1 MTTLLTE
8 KKETKKTQPHTSH
21 DKDSDM
27 ELFRQYQKTKVFNE
41 EGKLIKR
48 DEKLRNQLII
58 RNEKLVLYIVGKF
71 FTFRQKFLKKKDD
84 LIQEGML
91 GLFDAVDNFDP
102 SLGFMFSTYATW
114 WIKQACNNFIVEKDP
129 IIKAPSHIRTAKNKI
144 VKELKEKKLDQTI
157 ENVKNISNG
166 LGYSKKMGEAVNH
179 ALYSNQVRSFEDT
192 RRDGGQ
198 YSNDLDEEI
207 AIELNSMN
215 NHEKSI
221 EKEMIEK
228 AVRKSLDI
236 LSDKERTILLLRFN
250 AL

>member
-1 MTTLLTE
+1 MNMTTTE
-8 KKETKKTQPHTSH
+8 QIQKKTSTGSLHHH
-21 DKDSDM
+21 DKESDM
-27 ELFRQYQKTKVFNE
+27 ELFREYQKTKVFNE

-48 DEKLRNQLII
+48 DEKIRNQLIV

-71 FTFRQKFLKKKDD
+71 FTFRPKFVKKKDD

-129 IIKAPSHIRTAKNKI
+129 IIKAPSHIRTAKNKVI
-144 VKELKEKKLDQTI
+144 KQIREIGLEQTT
-157 ENVKNISNG
+157 ENVKNVSTE

-179 ALYSNQVRSFEDT
+179 SLYSNQVKFFEDS
-192 RRDGGQ
+192 REG
-198 YSNDLDEEI
+198 SKLLEEEI
-207 AIELNSMN
+207 GIELNSTN
-215 NHEKSI
+215 NYEKSI

-228 AVRKSLDI
+228 AVKKSLDI
-236 LSDKERTILLLRFN
+236 LSERERKILLLRFN